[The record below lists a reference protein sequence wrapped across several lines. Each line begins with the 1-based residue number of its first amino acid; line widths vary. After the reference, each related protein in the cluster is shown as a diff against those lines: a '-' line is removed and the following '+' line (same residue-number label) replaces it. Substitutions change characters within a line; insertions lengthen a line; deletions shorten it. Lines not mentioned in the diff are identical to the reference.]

1 MTDFYLKFESKEQA
15 DSVLYTTTDE
25 ITDEQGVVVQEASS
39 KPNFANIDVIGTIYK
54 PSILG
59 QTDENGIEVPVM
71 DALVGFH
78 VNIRAVGEDTS
89 AIAPFAVVPS
99 VPVRIWG

>member
-1 MTDFYLKFESKEQA
+1 MTDFYLKFENKEQA
-15 DSVLYTTTDE
+15 DSVLYTVTDE
-25 ITDEQGVVVQEASS
+25 VTDAEGVVVQEASS

-54 PSILG
+54 P
-59 QTDENGIEVPVM
+59 TEAVDEEGNPVM
-71 DALVGFH
+71 EALTGYH
-78 VNIRAVGEDTS
+78 INIRAVDGEDTS

>member
-25 ITDEQGVVVQEASS
+25 ITDEEGVVVQEAST